1 MFETVF
7 SLQGRLKRLPYFFG
21 TMALGLAFGAGLAAI
36 MVGGAIAATAHSWG
50 ALAGWVVCLLPLVG
64 VLLWC
69 SLSLHVRRIRDI
81 GWDPTLVIAVW
92 LIFKVVDRLILAPL
106 LPMLTAGMH
115 GNGTVIGVGVQLA
128 LSLALLFWPSHD
140 QAQDDERFLHAGP
153 PRFAEPARA
162 AVPAP
167 VQRLPH
173 RVGADGRVVFG
184 RR

>member
-36 MVGGAIAATAHSWG
+36 LVGGTIAATAHSWG
-50 ALAGWVVCLLPLVG
+50 TLAGWVVCLLPLVG

-106 LPMLTAGMH
+106 LHTQ
-115 GNGTVIGVGVQLA
+115 GNGTMIGAVVQLA

-140 QAQDDERFLHAGP
+140 QAQDDERFLHPGP
-153 PRFAEPARA
+153 PRFPEPSQ

-173 RVGADGRVVFG
+173 RVGSDGRVVFG